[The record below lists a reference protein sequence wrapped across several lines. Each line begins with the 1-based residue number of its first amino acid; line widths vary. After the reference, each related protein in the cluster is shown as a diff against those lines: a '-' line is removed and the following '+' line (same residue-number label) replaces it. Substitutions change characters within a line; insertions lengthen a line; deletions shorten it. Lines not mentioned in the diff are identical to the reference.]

1 MARPPKISNEDIL
14 AAARQIFLEQGVGAS
29 TLDIAEQAGIS
40 EASIFKRFKTKQT
53 LFAAAMGILEKPPW
67 LSVLADYEPTAN
79 VKSELTDICEQ
90 MLAFYQD
97 LMPRVLM
104 VMAQGKVSA
113 PPPIVPPPIRDRK
126 LLVGFLNRA
135 VKAGHLRICDTQ
147 TVAQIII
154 GTIINTVVTQ
164 HMIHKLSIQPAMQN
178 FALPPSETLIQNLIE
193 TLWVGIAPDS

>member
-14 AAARQIFLEQGVGAS
+14 ATARQIFLEQGMGAS

-40 EASIFKRFKTKQT
+40 EASIFKRFKTKQA
-53 LFAAAMGILEKPPW
+53 LFAAAMGILEEPSW
-67 LSVLADYEPTAN
+67 LSVLVDYEPTAN

-90 MLAFYQD
+90 MLVFYQD

-126 LLVGFLNRA
+126 LLVGFLDRA
-135 VKAGHLRICDTQ
+135 VEAGHLRICDTQ
-147 TVAQIII
+147 TVGQMII

-164 HMIHKLSIQPAMQN
+164 HMIHKLSVQPATQN

-193 TLWVGIAPDS
+193 TLWAGIAPDS

>member
-14 AAARQIFLEQGVGAS
+14 AAARQVFLEQGMGAS
-29 TLDIAEQAGIS
+29 TLDIAERAGIS
-40 EASIFKRFKTKQT
+40 EASIFKRFSTKQA
-53 LFAAAMGILEKPPW
+53 LFVAAMGILEKPQW
-67 LSVLADYEPTAN
+67 VKVLANYEPTAN
-79 VKSELTDICEQ
+79 IKSELTDICEQ

-97 LMPRVLM
+97 VMPRMLM
-104 VMAQGKVSA
+104 LMTQGKLPD
-113 PPPIVPPPIRDRK
+113 PPSIVPPPIRDRK
-126 LLVGFLNRA
+126 LLVGFLDRA
-135 VKAGHLRICDTQ
+135 VQAGHLRICDTQ

-178 FALPPSETLIQNLIE
+178 FVLPPSETLIQNLIE